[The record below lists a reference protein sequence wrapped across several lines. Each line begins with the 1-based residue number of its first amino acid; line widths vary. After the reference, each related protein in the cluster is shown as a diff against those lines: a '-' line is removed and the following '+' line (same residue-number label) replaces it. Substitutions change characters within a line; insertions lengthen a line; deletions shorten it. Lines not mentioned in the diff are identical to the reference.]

1 MAPLI
6 KIEFPDFSSTI
17 LQKLNQQRQQGQLCD
32 VSIVVQGH
40 IFRAHKAVLAA
51 SSPYFCDQVLLK
63 NSRRIVLPDVMNPR
77 VFENILL
84 SSYTGRL
91 VMPAPEIV
99 SYLTAASFLQM
110 WHVVD
115 KCTEVLEGNPTVLC
129 QKLNHGSDHQSPS
142 SSNYNGL
149 VESFELGTGGQTDF
163 PKAQELRDGENEEG
177 STKDELSSQ
186 LTEQEY
192 LPSNSSTEH
201 DRLSTEMAS
210 QDGEEGASDNT
221 EFHYTRPL
229 YSKPSI
235 MAHKRWIHVK
245 PERLEQACEGMD
257 VYASYDEHQV
267 TESINTMQT
276 EHLVQPSGVEEDFQ
290 IVEKKVEA
298 EFDEQAEES
307 NYDEQVDFYGSSM
320 EEFSGERLDGNLMG
334 HRQEAALTAGYRFS
348 TTDKLYPCQCGKSFT
363 HKSQRDRHMSMHL
376 GLRPYGCGVCG
387 KKFKMKHHLVGHMKI
402 HTGIK
407 PYECN
412 ICGRCSPYQGPSGRH
427 SEAVSALGAEHHPGG
442 AEVSPHLECGG
453 DKLLELDR
461 PSEPLRGSK
470 SYDAVV
476 FDVLK
481 VTPEEFASQITLMDI
496 PVFKAIQPEELASC
510 GWSKKDKHSL
520 APNVVA
526 FTRRF
531 NQVSFWVVREI
542 LTAQTLKIRAEIL
555 SHFVK
560 IAKKLL
566 ELNNLHSLMSVV
578 SALQSAPI
586 FRLTKTWALLNRKD
600 KTTFEKL
607 DYLMSKEDN
616 YKRTRDYIRSLKM
629 APSIPYLGI
638 YLLDLIYID
647 SAYPA
652 SGSIMENEQ
661 RSNQMNNI
669 LRIIADLQVSCSYD
683 HLTTLPHVQKYLKS
697 VRYIEELQKFVEDDN
712 YKLSLR
718 IEPGSSSPRLV
729 SSKEDLAG
737 DCHDVW
743 TALEGR
749 RQILALVIY
758 DPNGNGSHLPVS
770 TLSPALLLAPVQPV
784 PRHRKSHSLGN
795 NMMCQLS
802 VVESKS
808 ATFPSEKAR
817 HLLDDSVLES
827 RSPRRDLALTSS
839 TAITNGPSLGGPQ
852 MDNRAQCASVLEL
865 CQNVVSAGDQGL
877 VTGSPGEQAPLLE
890 AAMLTDVC
898 SFSRQAG
905 KLPICPRDA
914 RRHEMIKAGPSTEPD
929 ESSSPCQPGAVSTES
944 SATVPTM
951 EGPLRRKTLLKEGRK
966 PALSSWTRK
975 HYKSTPGKKVS
986 IVGWMVQL
994 PDDPEHPDIFQL
1006 NNPDKG
1012 NVYKFQAGSRFHAIL
1027 WHKHLDDA
1035 CKSSRPQVPAN
1046 LMSFE

>member
-1 MAPLI
+1 M
-6 KIEFPDFSSTI
+6 
-17 LQKLNQQRQQGQLCD
+17 
-32 VSIVVQGH
+32 
-40 IFRAHKAVLAA
+40 
-51 SSPYFCDQVLLK
+51 
-63 NSRRIVLPDVMNPR
+63 R
-77 VFENILL
+77 V
-84 SSYTGRL
+84 TGRL
-91 VMPAPEIV
+91 QTGYVTDRGCPEAPCGLETM
-99 SYLTAASFLQM
+99 YKRNGLMASVLVTSATPQGSSSS
-110 WHVVD
+110 D
-115 KCTEVLEGNPTVLC
+115 SLEG
-129 QKLNHGSDHQSPS
+129 QSC
-142 SSNYNGL
+142 
-149 VESFELGTGGQTDF
+149 D
-163 PKAQELRDGENEEG
+163 
-177 STKDELSSQ
+177 
-186 LTEQEY
+186 
-192 LPSNSSTEH
+192 
-201 DRLSTEMAS
+201 
-210 QDGEEGASDNT
+210 
-221 EFHYTRPL
+221 
-229 YSKPSI
+229 
-235 MAHKRWIHVK
+235 
-245 PERLEQACEGMD
+245 
-257 VYASYDEHQV
+257 YA
-267 TESINTMQT
+267 
-276 EHLVQPSGVEEDFQ
+276 
-290 IVEKKVEA
+290 
-298 EFDEQAEES
+298 
-307 NYDEQVDFYGSSM
+307 
-320 EEFSGERLDGNLMG
+320 
-334 HRQEAALTAGYRFS
+334 
-348 TTDKLYPCQCGKSFT
+348 
-363 HKSQRDRHMSMHL
+363 
-376 GLRPYGCGVCG
+376 
-387 KKFKMKHHLVGHMKI
+387 
-402 HTGIK
+402 
-407 PYECN
+407 
-412 ICGRCSPYQGPSGRH
+412 
-427 SEAVSALGAEHHPGG
+427 
-442 AEVSPHLECGG
+442 
-453 DKLLELDR
+453 
-461 PSEPLRGSK
+461 SK

-510 GWSKKDKHSL
+510 GWSKKEKHSL

-616 YKRTRDYIRSLKM
+616 YKRTREYIRSLKM
-629 APSIPYLGI
+629 VPSIPYLGI

-737 DCHDVW
+737 PS
-743 TALEGR
+743 AGPSSARSSR
-749 RQILALVIY
+749 RPTCPDASVA
-758 DPNGNGSHLPVS
+758 GSLP
-770 TLSPALLLAPVQPV
+770 TPPV

-795 NMMCQLS
+795 NRGRLY
-802 VVESKS
+802 
-808 ATFPSEKAR
+808 ATLGPNWR
-817 HLLDDSVLES
+817 VPV
-827 RSPRRDLALTSS
+827 RNSPRTRSCVYSPT
-839 TAITNGPSLGGPQ
+839 GPCTCTLG
-852 MDNRAQCASVLEL
+852 
-865 CQNVVSAGDQGL
+865 
-877 VTGSPGEQAPLLE
+877 
-890 AAMLTDVC
+890 
-898 SFSRQAG
+898 
-905 KLPICPRDA
+905 
-914 RRHEMIKAGPSTEPD
+914 
-929 ESSSPCQPGAVSTES
+929 S
-944 SATVPTM
+944 SAAVPTM

-966 PALSSWTRK
+966 PALASWTRYWVILSGSTLLYYGAKSLRGTDRK

-1012 NVYKFQAGSRFHAIL
+1012 NVYKFQTGSRFHAIL

-1035 CKSSRPQVPAN
+1035 CKSNRPQVPAN

>member
-1 MAPLI
+1 MYKRNGLMASMLVTSATPQG
-6 KIEFPDFSSTI
+6 SS
-17 LQKLNQQRQQGQLCD
+17 
-32 VSIVVQGH
+32 
-40 IFRAHKAVLAA
+40 
-51 SSPYFCDQVLLK
+51 SSD
-63 NSRRIVLPDVMNPR
+63 S
-77 VFENILL
+77 
-84 SSYTGRL
+84 
-91 VMPAPEIV
+91 
-99 SYLTAASFLQM
+99 
-110 WHVVD
+110 
-115 KCTEVLEGNPTVLC
+115 LEG
-129 QKLNHGSDHQSPS
+129 QSC
-142 SSNYNGL
+142 
-149 VESFELGTGGQTDF
+149 D
-163 PKAQELRDGENEEG
+163 
-177 STKDELSSQ
+177 
-186 LTEQEY
+186 
-192 LPSNSSTEH
+192 
-201 DRLSTEMAS
+201 
-210 QDGEEGASDNT
+210 
-221 EFHYTRPL
+221 
-229 YSKPSI
+229 
-235 MAHKRWIHVK
+235 
-245 PERLEQACEGMD
+245 
-257 VYASYDEHQV
+257 YA
-267 TESINTMQT
+267 
-276 EHLVQPSGVEEDFQ
+276 
-290 IVEKKVEA
+290 
-298 EFDEQAEES
+298 
-307 NYDEQVDFYGSSM
+307 
-320 EEFSGERLDGNLMG
+320 
-334 HRQEAALTAGYRFS
+334 
-348 TTDKLYPCQCGKSFT
+348 
-363 HKSQRDRHMSMHL
+363 
-376 GLRPYGCGVCG
+376 
-387 KKFKMKHHLVGHMKI
+387 
-402 HTGIK
+402 
-407 PYECN
+407 
-412 ICGRCSPYQGPSGRH
+412 
-427 SEAVSALGAEHHPGG
+427 
-442 AEVSPHLECGG
+442 
-453 DKLLELDR
+453 
-461 PSEPLRGSK
+461 SK

-510 GWSKKDKHSL
+510 GWSKKEKHSL

-616 YKRTRDYIRSLKM
+616 YKRTREYIRSLKM
-629 APSIPYLGI
+629 VPTIPYLGI

-737 DCHDVW
+737 PSVGSSS
-743 TALEGR
+743 ARFR
-749 RQILALVIY
+749 RRPTCPDASVA
-758 DPNGNGSHLPVS
+758 GSLP
-770 TLSPALLLAPVQPV
+770 TPPV

-827 RSPRRDLALTSS
+827 RSPRRGLALTSS
-839 TAITNGPSLGGPQ
+839 AVTNGLSLG
-852 MDNRAQCASVLEL
+852 S
-865 CQNVVSAGDQGL
+865 S
-877 VTGSPGEQAPLLE
+877 
-890 AAMLTDVC
+890 
-898 SFSRQAG
+898 
-905 KLPICPRDA
+905 
-914 RRHEMIKAGPSTEPD
+914 
-929 ESSSPCQPGAVSTES
+929 ESSEFSEEMSSGLERGRLYATLGPNWRVPVRNSPRTRSCVYSPTGPCTCTLGS
-944 SATVPTM
+944 SAAVPTM

-966 PALSSWTRK
+966 PALSSWTRYWVILSGSTLLYYGAKSLRGTDRK

-1012 NVYKFQAGSRFHAIL
+1012 NVYKFQTGSRFHAIL

-1035 CKSSRPQVPAN
+1035 CKSNRPQVPAN

>member
-1 MAPLI
+1 MYNRNGLMASVLVTSATPQG
-6 KIEFPDFSSTI
+6 SS
-17 LQKLNQQRQQGQLCD
+17 
-32 VSIVVQGH
+32 
-40 IFRAHKAVLAA
+40 
-51 SSPYFCDQVLLK
+51 SSD
-63 NSRRIVLPDVMNPR
+63 S
-77 VFENILL
+77 
-84 SSYTGRL
+84 
-91 VMPAPEIV
+91 
-99 SYLTAASFLQM
+99 
-110 WHVVD
+110 
-115 KCTEVLEGNPTVLC
+115 LEG
-129 QKLNHGSDHQSPS
+129 QSC
-142 SSNYNGL
+142 
-149 VESFELGTGGQTDF
+149 D
-163 PKAQELRDGENEEG
+163 
-177 STKDELSSQ
+177 
-186 LTEQEY
+186 
-192 LPSNSSTEH
+192 
-201 DRLSTEMAS
+201 
-210 QDGEEGASDNT
+210 
-221 EFHYTRPL
+221 
-229 YSKPSI
+229 
-235 MAHKRWIHVK
+235 
-245 PERLEQACEGMD
+245 
-257 VYASYDEHQV
+257 YA
-267 TESINTMQT
+267 
-276 EHLVQPSGVEEDFQ
+276 
-290 IVEKKVEA
+290 
-298 EFDEQAEES
+298 
-307 NYDEQVDFYGSSM
+307 
-320 EEFSGERLDGNLMG
+320 
-334 HRQEAALTAGYRFS
+334 
-348 TTDKLYPCQCGKSFT
+348 
-363 HKSQRDRHMSMHL
+363 
-376 GLRPYGCGVCG
+376 
-387 KKFKMKHHLVGHMKI
+387 
-402 HTGIK
+402 
-407 PYECN
+407 
-412 ICGRCSPYQGPSGRH
+412 
-427 SEAVSALGAEHHPGG
+427 
-442 AEVSPHLECGG
+442 
-453 DKLLELDR
+453 
-461 PSEPLRGSK
+461 SK

-510 GWSKKDKHSL
+510 GWSKKEKHSL

-616 YKRTRDYIRSLKM
+616 YKRTREYIRSLKM
-629 APSIPYLGI
+629 VPSIPYLGI

-737 DCHDVW
+737 PS
-743 TALEGR
+743 TGSSSARFSR
-749 RQILALVIY
+749 RPTCPDASVA
-758 DPNGNGSHLPVS
+758 GSLP
-770 TLSPALLLAPVQPV
+770 TPPV

-795 NMMCQLS
+795 NRGRLY
-802 VVESKS
+802 
-808 ATFPSEKAR
+808 ATLGPNWR
-817 HLLDDSVLES
+817 VPV
-827 RSPRRDLALTSS
+827 RNSPRTRSCVYSPT
-839 TAITNGPSLGGPQ
+839 GPCICTLG
-852 MDNRAQCASVLEL
+852 
-865 CQNVVSAGDQGL
+865 
-877 VTGSPGEQAPLLE
+877 
-890 AAMLTDVC
+890 
-898 SFSRQAG
+898 
-905 KLPICPRDA
+905 
-914 RRHEMIKAGPSTEPD
+914 
-929 ESSSPCQPGAVSTES
+929 S
-944 SATVPTM
+944 SAAVPTM

-966 PALSSWTRK
+966 PALSSWTRYWVILSGSTLLYYGAKSLRGTDRK

-1012 NVYKFQAGSRFHAIL
+1012 NVYKFQTGSRFHAIL

-1035 CKSSRPQVPAN
+1035 CKSNRPQVKSPKPCLSPEIPSAS
-1046 LMSFE
+1046 LRTKGLYEIGLAPPSEPVS

>member
-1 MAPLI
+1 MYKRNGLMASVLVTSATPQG
-6 KIEFPDFSSTI
+6 SS
-17 LQKLNQQRQQGQLCD
+17 
-32 VSIVVQGH
+32 
-40 IFRAHKAVLAA
+40 
-51 SSPYFCDQVLLK
+51 SSD
-63 NSRRIVLPDVMNPR
+63 S
-77 VFENILL
+77 
-84 SSYTGRL
+84 
-91 VMPAPEIV
+91 
-99 SYLTAASFLQM
+99 
-110 WHVVD
+110 
-115 KCTEVLEGNPTVLC
+115 LEG
-129 QKLNHGSDHQSPS
+129 QSC
-142 SSNYNGL
+142 
-149 VESFELGTGGQTDF
+149 D
-163 PKAQELRDGENEEG
+163 
-177 STKDELSSQ
+177 
-186 LTEQEY
+186 
-192 LPSNSSTEH
+192 
-201 DRLSTEMAS
+201 
-210 QDGEEGASDNT
+210 
-221 EFHYTRPL
+221 
-229 YSKPSI
+229 
-235 MAHKRWIHVK
+235 
-245 PERLEQACEGMD
+245 
-257 VYASYDEHQV
+257 YA
-267 TESINTMQT
+267 
-276 EHLVQPSGVEEDFQ
+276 
-290 IVEKKVEA
+290 
-298 EFDEQAEES
+298 
-307 NYDEQVDFYGSSM
+307 
-320 EEFSGERLDGNLMG
+320 
-334 HRQEAALTAGYRFS
+334 
-348 TTDKLYPCQCGKSFT
+348 
-363 HKSQRDRHMSMHL
+363 
-376 GLRPYGCGVCG
+376 
-387 KKFKMKHHLVGHMKI
+387 
-402 HTGIK
+402 
-407 PYECN
+407 
-412 ICGRCSPYQGPSGRH
+412 
-427 SEAVSALGAEHHPGG
+427 
-442 AEVSPHLECGG
+442 
-453 DKLLELDR
+453 
-461 PSEPLRGSK
+461 SK

-481 VTPEEFASQITLMDI
+481 VSPEEFASQITLMDI

-510 GWSKKDKHSL
+510 GWSKKEKHSL

-616 YKRTRDYIRSLKM
+616 YKRTREYIRSLKM
-629 APSIPYLGI
+629 VPSIPYLGI

-737 DCHDVW
+737 PS
-743 TALEGR
+743 AGSSSARFSR
-749 RQILALVIY
+749 RPTCPDASVA
-758 DPNGNGSHLPVS
+758 GSLP
-770 TLSPALLLAPVQPV
+770 TPPV

-827 RSPRRDLALTSS
+827 RSPRRALALTSS
-839 TAITNGPSLGGPQ
+839 SAITNGLSLG
-852 MDNRAQCASVLEL
+852 S
-865 CQNVVSAGDQGL
+865 S
-877 VTGSPGEQAPLLE
+877 
-890 AAMLTDVC
+890 
-898 SFSRQAG
+898 
-905 KLPICPRDA
+905 
-914 RRHEMIKAGPSTEPD
+914 
-929 ESSSPCQPGAVSTES
+929 ESSEFSEEMSSGLESRGRLYATLGPNWRVPVRNSPRTRSCVYSPTGPCICTLGS

-951 EGPLRRKTLLKEGRK
+951 EGPLRRKTLLKEGRR
-966 PALSSWTRK
+966 PALSSWTRYWVILSGSTLLYYGAKSLRGTDRK

-986 IVGWMVQL
+986 VVGWMVQL

-1012 NVYKFQAGSRFHAIL
+1012 NVYKFQTGSRFHAIL

-1035 CKSSRPQVPAN
+1035 CKSNRPQ
-1046 LMSFE
+1046 

>member
-1 MAPLI
+1 MYKRNGLMASVLVTSATPQG
-6 KIEFPDFSSTI
+6 SS
-17 LQKLNQQRQQGQLCD
+17 
-32 VSIVVQGH
+32 
-40 IFRAHKAVLAA
+40 
-51 SSPYFCDQVLLK
+51 SSD
-63 NSRRIVLPDVMNPR
+63 S
-77 VFENILL
+77 
-84 SSYTGRL
+84 
-91 VMPAPEIV
+91 
-99 SYLTAASFLQM
+99 
-110 WHVVD
+110 
-115 KCTEVLEGNPTVLC
+115 LEGQGC
-129 QKLNHGSDHQSPS
+129 D
-142 SSNYNGL
+142 
-149 VESFELGTGGQTDF
+149 
-163 PKAQELRDGENEEG
+163 
-177 STKDELSSQ
+177 
-186 LTEQEY
+186 
-192 LPSNSSTEH
+192 
-201 DRLSTEMAS
+201 
-210 QDGEEGASDNT
+210 
-221 EFHYTRPL
+221 
-229 YSKPSI
+229 
-235 MAHKRWIHVK
+235 
-245 PERLEQACEGMD
+245 
-257 VYASYDEHQV
+257 YA
-267 TESINTMQT
+267 
-276 EHLVQPSGVEEDFQ
+276 
-290 IVEKKVEA
+290 
-298 EFDEQAEES
+298 
-307 NYDEQVDFYGSSM
+307 
-320 EEFSGERLDGNLMG
+320 
-334 HRQEAALTAGYRFS
+334 
-348 TTDKLYPCQCGKSFT
+348 
-363 HKSQRDRHMSMHL
+363 
-376 GLRPYGCGVCG
+376 
-387 KKFKMKHHLVGHMKI
+387 
-402 HTGIK
+402 
-407 PYECN
+407 
-412 ICGRCSPYQGPSGRH
+412 
-427 SEAVSALGAEHHPGG
+427 
-442 AEVSPHLECGG
+442 
-453 DKLLELDR
+453 
-461 PSEPLRGSK
+461 SK

-510 GWSKKDKHSL
+510 GWSKKEKHSL

-616 YKRTRDYIRSLKM
+616 YKRTREYIRSLKM
-629 APSIPYLGI
+629 VPSIPYLGI

-729 SSKEDLAG
+729 SSKEDLAAPTG
-737 DCHDVW
+737 GSSS
-743 TALEGR
+743 ARFSR
-749 RQILALVIY
+749 RPTCPDASVT
-758 DPNGNGSHLPVS
+758 GSLP
-770 TLSPALLLAPVQPV
+770 TPPV

-827 RSPRRDLALTSS
+827 RSPRRALALASSSAVTNGLALGSSESSEFSEETSS
-839 TAITNGPSLGGPQ
+839 GLARGRLYATLGPNWRVPVRNSPRTRSCVYSPTGPCICTLG
-852 MDNRAQCASVLEL
+852 
-865 CQNVVSAGDQGL
+865 
-877 VTGSPGEQAPLLE
+877 
-890 AAMLTDVC
+890 
-898 SFSRQAG
+898 
-905 KLPICPRDA
+905 
-914 RRHEMIKAGPSTEPD
+914 
-929 ESSSPCQPGAVSTES
+929 S
-944 SATVPTM
+944 SAAVPTM

-966 PALSSWTRK
+966 PALSSWTRYWVILSGSTLLYYGAKSLRGTDRK

-986 IVGWMVQL
+986 VVGWMVQL

-1012 NVYKFQAGSRFHAIL
+1012 NVYKFQTGSRFHAIL

-1035 CKSSRPQVPAN
+1035 CKSNRPQVPAN

>member
-1 MAPLI
+1 MYKKNGLMASVSVTSATPQG
-6 KIEFPDFSSTI
+6 SS
-17 LQKLNQQRQQGQLCD
+17 
-32 VSIVVQGH
+32 
-40 IFRAHKAVLAA
+40 
-51 SSPYFCDQVLLK
+51 SSD
-63 NSRRIVLPDVMNPR
+63 S
-77 VFENILL
+77 
-84 SSYTGRL
+84 
-91 VMPAPEIV
+91 
-99 SYLTAASFLQM
+99 
-110 WHVVD
+110 
-115 KCTEVLEGNPTVLC
+115 LEG
-129 QKLNHGSDHQSPS
+129 QSC
-142 SSNYNGL
+142 
-149 VESFELGTGGQTDF
+149 D
-163 PKAQELRDGENEEG
+163 
-177 STKDELSSQ
+177 
-186 LTEQEY
+186 
-192 LPSNSSTEH
+192 
-201 DRLSTEMAS
+201 
-210 QDGEEGASDNT
+210 
-221 EFHYTRPL
+221 
-229 YSKPSI
+229 
-235 MAHKRWIHVK
+235 
-245 PERLEQACEGMD
+245 
-257 VYASYDEHQV
+257 YA
-267 TESINTMQT
+267 
-276 EHLVQPSGVEEDFQ
+276 
-290 IVEKKVEA
+290 
-298 EFDEQAEES
+298 
-307 NYDEQVDFYGSSM
+307 
-320 EEFSGERLDGNLMG
+320 
-334 HRQEAALTAGYRFS
+334 
-348 TTDKLYPCQCGKSFT
+348 
-363 HKSQRDRHMSMHL
+363 
-376 GLRPYGCGVCG
+376 
-387 KKFKMKHHLVGHMKI
+387 
-402 HTGIK
+402 
-407 PYECN
+407 
-412 ICGRCSPYQGPSGRH
+412 
-427 SEAVSALGAEHHPGG
+427 
-442 AEVSPHLECGG
+442 
-453 DKLLELDR
+453 
-461 PSEPLRGSK
+461 SK

-510 GWSKKDKHSL
+510 GWSKKEKHSL

-616 YKRTRDYIRSLKM
+616 YKRTREYIRSLKM
-629 APSIPYLGI
+629 VPSIPYLGI

-737 DCHDVW
+737 PS
-743 TALEGR
+743 AGSSSARFR
-749 RQILALVIY
+749 RRPTCPDASVA
-758 DPNGNGSHLPVS
+758 GSLP
-770 TLSPALLLAPVQPV
+770 TPPV

-795 NMMCQLS
+795 NRGRLY
-802 VVESKS
+802 
-808 ATFPSEKAR
+808 ATLGPNWR
-817 HLLDDSVLES
+817 VPV
-827 RSPRRDLALTSS
+827 RNSPRTRSCVYSPT
-839 TAITNGPSLGGPQ
+839 GPCPCTLG
-852 MDNRAQCASVLEL
+852 
-865 CQNVVSAGDQGL
+865 
-877 VTGSPGEQAPLLE
+877 
-890 AAMLTDVC
+890 
-898 SFSRQAG
+898 
-905 KLPICPRDA
+905 
-914 RRHEMIKAGPSTEPD
+914 
-929 ESSSPCQPGAVSTES
+929 S

-966 PALSSWTRK
+966 PALASWTRYWVILSGSTLLYYGAKSLRGTDRK

-1012 NVYKFQAGSRFHAIL
+1012 NVYKFQTGSRFHAIL

-1035 CKSSRPQVPAN
+1035 CKSNRPQVKSSHPTWPLNA
-1046 LMSFE
+1046 LSQPRDAGSLEKGHLFPSTPIVLLQKSFPG

>member
-1 MAPLI
+1 MYKRNGLMASVLVTSATPQG
-6 KIEFPDFSSTI
+6 SS
-17 LQKLNQQRQQGQLCD
+17 
-32 VSIVVQGH
+32 
-40 IFRAHKAVLAA
+40 
-51 SSPYFCDQVLLK
+51 SSD
-63 NSRRIVLPDVMNPR
+63 S
-77 VFENILL
+77 
-84 SSYTGRL
+84 
-91 VMPAPEIV
+91 
-99 SYLTAASFLQM
+99 
-110 WHVVD
+110 
-115 KCTEVLEGNPTVLC
+115 LEGQGC
-129 QKLNHGSDHQSPS
+129 D
-142 SSNYNGL
+142 
-149 VESFELGTGGQTDF
+149 
-163 PKAQELRDGENEEG
+163 
-177 STKDELSSQ
+177 
-186 LTEQEY
+186 
-192 LPSNSSTEH
+192 
-201 DRLSTEMAS
+201 
-210 QDGEEGASDNT
+210 
-221 EFHYTRPL
+221 
-229 YSKPSI
+229 
-235 MAHKRWIHVK
+235 
-245 PERLEQACEGMD
+245 
-257 VYASYDEHQV
+257 YA
-267 TESINTMQT
+267 
-276 EHLVQPSGVEEDFQ
+276 
-290 IVEKKVEA
+290 
-298 EFDEQAEES
+298 
-307 NYDEQVDFYGSSM
+307 
-320 EEFSGERLDGNLMG
+320 
-334 HRQEAALTAGYRFS
+334 
-348 TTDKLYPCQCGKSFT
+348 
-363 HKSQRDRHMSMHL
+363 
-376 GLRPYGCGVCG
+376 
-387 KKFKMKHHLVGHMKI
+387 
-402 HTGIK
+402 
-407 PYECN
+407 
-412 ICGRCSPYQGPSGRH
+412 
-427 SEAVSALGAEHHPGG
+427 
-442 AEVSPHLECGG
+442 
-453 DKLLELDR
+453 
-461 PSEPLRGSK
+461 SK

-481 VTPEEFASQITLMDI
+481 VSPEEFASQITLMDI

-510 GWSKKDKHSL
+510 GWSKKEKHSL

-616 YKRTRDYIRSLKM
+616 YKRTREYIRSLKM
-629 APSIPYLGI
+629 VPSIPYLGI

-737 DCHDVW
+737 PS
-743 TALEGR
+743 TGSSSARFSR
-749 RQILALVIY
+749 RPTCPDASVA
-758 DPNGNGSHLPVS
+758 GSLP
-770 TLSPALLLAPVQPV
+770 TPPV

-827 RSPRRDLALTSS
+827 RSPRRGLALTSS
-839 TAITNGPSLGGPQ
+839 SAVTNGLSLGNSCRAASDWWSPLSPTGP
-852 MDNRAQCASVLEL
+852 C
-865 CQNVVSAGDQGL
+865 
-877 VTGSPGEQAPLLE
+877 
-890 AAMLTDVC
+890 
-898 SFSRQAG
+898 
-905 KLPICPRDA
+905 ICTL
-914 RRHEMIKAGPSTEPD
+914 G
-929 ESSSPCQPGAVSTES
+929 S
-944 SATVPTM
+944 SAAVPTM

-966 PALSSWTRK
+966 PALSSWTRYWVILSGSTLLYYGAKSLRGTDRK

-986 IVGWMVQL
+986 VVGWMVQL

-1012 NVYKFQAGSRFHAIL
+1012 NVYKFQTGSRFHAIL

-1035 CKSSRPQVPAN
+1035 CKSNRPQVKSPKPC
-1046 LMSFE
+1046 LSHEISFPTLGTKGP

>member
-1 MAPLI
+1 MYKRNGLMASVLVTSATPQG
-6 KIEFPDFSSTI
+6 SS
-17 LQKLNQQRQQGQLCD
+17 
-32 VSIVVQGH
+32 
-40 IFRAHKAVLAA
+40 
-51 SSPYFCDQVLLK
+51 SSD
-63 NSRRIVLPDVMNPR
+63 S
-77 VFENILL
+77 
-84 SSYTGRL
+84 
-91 VMPAPEIV
+91 
-99 SYLTAASFLQM
+99 
-110 WHVVD
+110 
-115 KCTEVLEGNPTVLC
+115 LEG
-129 QKLNHGSDHQSPS
+129 QSC
-142 SSNYNGL
+142 
-149 VESFELGTGGQTDF
+149 D
-163 PKAQELRDGENEEG
+163 
-177 STKDELSSQ
+177 
-186 LTEQEY
+186 
-192 LPSNSSTEH
+192 
-201 DRLSTEMAS
+201 
-210 QDGEEGASDNT
+210 
-221 EFHYTRPL
+221 
-229 YSKPSI
+229 
-235 MAHKRWIHVK
+235 
-245 PERLEQACEGMD
+245 
-257 VYASYDEHQV
+257 YA
-267 TESINTMQT
+267 
-276 EHLVQPSGVEEDFQ
+276 
-290 IVEKKVEA
+290 
-298 EFDEQAEES
+298 
-307 NYDEQVDFYGSSM
+307 
-320 EEFSGERLDGNLMG
+320 
-334 HRQEAALTAGYRFS
+334 
-348 TTDKLYPCQCGKSFT
+348 
-363 HKSQRDRHMSMHL
+363 
-376 GLRPYGCGVCG
+376 
-387 KKFKMKHHLVGHMKI
+387 
-402 HTGIK
+402 
-407 PYECN
+407 
-412 ICGRCSPYQGPSGRH
+412 
-427 SEAVSALGAEHHPGG
+427 
-442 AEVSPHLECGG
+442 
-453 DKLLELDR
+453 
-461 PSEPLRGSK
+461 SK

-481 VTPEEFASQITLMDI
+481 VTPEEFA
-496 PVFKAIQPEELASC
+496 ELASC
-510 GWSKKDKHSL
+510 GWSKKEKHSL

-616 YKRTRDYIRSLKM
+616 YKRTREYIRSLKM
-629 APSIPYLGI
+629 VPSIPYLGI

-729 SSKEDLAG
+729 SSKEDLAAG
-737 DCHDVW
+737 PSVGSSS
-743 TALEGR
+743 ARFR
-749 RQILALVIY
+749 RRPTCPDASVA
-758 DPNGNGSHLPVS
+758 GSLP
-770 TLSPALLLAPVQPV
+770 TPPV

-827 RSPRRDLALTSS
+827 RSPRRGLALTSS
-839 TAITNGPSLGGPQ
+839 TVTNGLSLG
-852 MDNRAQCASVLEL
+852 S
-865 CQNVVSAGDQGL
+865 S
-877 VTGSPGEQAPLLE
+877 
-890 AAMLTDVC
+890 
-898 SFSRQAG
+898 
-905 KLPICPRDA
+905 
-914 RRHEMIKAGPSTEPD
+914 
-929 ESSSPCQPGAVSTES
+929 ESSEFSEEMSSGLESRGRLYATLGPNWRVPVRNSPRTRSCAYSPTSPCTCTLGS
-944 SATVPTM
+944 SAAVPTM

-966 PALSSWTRK
+966 PALSSWTRYWVILSGSTLLYYRAKSLRGTDRK

-1012 NVYKFQAGSRFHAIL
+1012 NVYKFQTGSRFHAIL

-1035 CKSSRPQVPAN
+1035 CKSNRPQVKSPESHFSLEIPSRPRDSSSLGNRFPSSLRAQQ
-1046 LMSFE
+1046 LCSQAPSLGQQFPLK